1 MRDCDYCGKP
11 FVPYSKRDR
20 FCQDECCR
28 AWHKE
33 NRDQREQ
40 ARPKRYCFICQH
52 CGKSYGTSH
61 KERNKFCSRECAFAH
76 KRQIAEQRASD
87 RAEGIGAL
95 CELHSLQ
102 CSYCGRPF
110 LGRHRGT
117 EACSRECALARKRRR
132 FQEYAQRRKGSPR
145 HACQVCGKEFVVPY
159 GNKRRAYCSDEC
171 ANEAA
176 RRRKENPETKRKR
189 SHMRRAR
196 KYGNG
201 KVESISPHA
210 VFERDEWT
218 CGICGKKVDR
228 SRRYPDPY
236 SASLD
241 HVVAL
246 ASGGTHT
253 WDNVQCAHLVCNSR
267 KRDLPM
273 SELEIA
279 AFAF

>member
-1 MRDCDYCGKP
+1 MNAVGPGIRKTEISVSKLHLLECAECGKQ
-11 FVPYSKRDR
+11 FL
-20 FCQDECCR
+20 
-28 AWHKE
+28 
-33 NRDQREQ
+33 
-40 ARPKRYCFICQH
+40 ARRKGLRC
-52 CGKSYGTSH
+52 
-61 KERNKFCSRECAFAH
+61 CSREC
-76 KRQIAEQRASD
+76 
-87 RAEGIGAL
+87 
-95 CELHSLQ
+95 
-102 CSYCGRPF
+102 
-110 LGRHRGT
+110 T
-117 EACSRECALARKRRR
+117 LARGRRLYP
-132 FQEYAQRRKGSPR
+132 EYAQRRKGSPR
-145 HACQVCGKEFVVPY
+145 HTCQVCGKEFVAPY

-171 ANEAA
+171 AKEAA
-176 RRRKENPETKRKR
+176 RRRKDNPETKRKQR
-189 SHMRRAR
+189 HMRRAR
-196 KYGNG
+196 KFGNG

-228 SRRYPDPY
+228 TLRSPDPY